1 MTALGNQPSMRVM
14 ERLGMTRTVEFDHPG
29 LPEGNPLRRHI
40 LFRLSRRRVG

>member
-40 LFRLSRRRVG
+40 LYRLSRRRVG